1 MLDTESV
8 RRRRAWAQALA
19 GGVRE
24 ASPEAVVRR
33 VCALQAQDAL
43 AADLGIRA
51 RGRNITAAAVR
62 AAYEDERSI
71 VRGWYLRG
79 TLHTVCSED
88 ARWILAL
95 LAPRIL
101 AATGRRY
108 HQLGLHEDL
117 RRRADHLLRQVLT
130 THGPLT
136 RAELTGHLT
145 RLGIPPDGQAP
156 FHLIRHAALTGVLC
170 HGPRR
175 AGEATYVLLED
186 WLPADGVRW
195 DQEAA
200 LAELAR
206 RYLAAHA
213 PAGAEDF
220 AVWSGLPL
228 SWARRAWGTLAQ
240 AGAITADG
248 DLTTLAGRAGERG
261 YPPDAP
267 DAPDTPEMP
276 EVPDAPEAPDVRMLP
291 AYDNYLLAY
300 RTRDVCVPAAHQ
312 ARVWPGGGIIRPT
325 VLADGL
331 AVATWARRE
340 AGRSITVHPFAP
352 LPPRVASAVDGE
364 ISDVSRF
371 CARSV

>member
-1 MLDTESV
+1 MLDHDGV
-8 RRRRAWAQALA
+8 RRRRACAQALA

-24 ASPEAVVRR
+24 ASAEAVLRR
-33 VCALQAQDAL
+33 VCALQAQDAK
-43 AADLGIRA
+43 AADLGIRV
-51 RGRNITAAAVR
+51 RGRNLTASAVR
-62 AAYEDERSI
+62 TAYEEERSI

-79 TLHTVCSED
+79 TLHTVRSED
-88 ARWILAL
+88 ARWMLAL

-108 HQLGLHEDL
+108 HQLALHEDL

-145 RLGIPPDGQAP
+145 ALGIPPDGQAP

-175 AGEATYVLLED
+175 AGEATYVLLDD
-186 WLPADGVRW
+186 WLPDGGGGRW
-195 DQEAA
+195 NGDAA

-213 PAGAEDF
+213 PAGAHDF
-220 AVWSGLPL
+220 AVWSGLPV
-228 SWARRAWGTLAQ
+228 SSARRAWATLAQ
-240 AGAITADG
+240 AGVLTSDG
-248 DLTTLAGRAGERG
+248 DLTTLAGRTGERG
-261 YPPDAP
+261 CPPDAP
-267 DAPDTPEMP
+267 ET
-276 EVPDAPEAPDVRMLP
+276 PDVRMLP

-312 ARVWPGGGIIRPT
+312 TRVWPGGGIIRPT
-325 VLADGL
+325 VVADGL
-331 AVATWARRE
+331 AVATWARRD
-340 AGRSITVHPFAP
+340 AGRSITVHPFEP
-352 LPPRVASAVDGE
+352 LPPQLETALDSE
-364 ISDVSRF
+364 ISAVSRF
-371 CARSV
+371 CAQCVQGEPGGQAGKTAG